1 MNQRTT
7 PTDAVTIERLEKA
20 VHALAYIVVR
30 HGEKYGPL
38 LDMLDDELEQL
49 RKAPSALD
57 RAQRILSRSMR
68 EGTLHAV

>member
-1 MNQRTT
+1 MSQR
-7 PTDAVTIERLEKA
+7 PADAVTIARLEKA

-38 LDMLDDELEQL
+38 LDMLDDELEVMK
-49 RKAPSALD
+49 RAPSALD
-57 RAQRILSRSMR
+57 RAQRILNRSMR

>member
-1 MNQRTT
+1 MTQRTT
-7 PTDAVTIERLEKA
+7 ADTVTVERLEKA

-57 RAQRILSRSMR
+57 RAQRILNRSMR